1 MRQEI
6 KKTEHQKYNRGIAS
20 LPIVFAFIVLILA
33 VAVGM
38 TAVSLSESFT
48 TAGEKESGKA
58 LLYAEAG
65 ARDAL
70 VRMARNKNYT
80 CSSADCYTIE
90 FVTSGCTNNDG
101 CAKISVSAGVGS
113 AGDPKIITAK
123 GYSKSSVRTVS
134 VSVQYDAA
142 LEGQFNTITW
152 SEVSE

>member
-1 MRQEI
+1 MF
-6 KKTEHQKYNRGIAS
+6 KRGIAS
-20 LPIVFAFIVLILA
+20 LPIVFAFIILILA

-38 TAVSLSESFT
+38 TAVSLSESFI

-70 VRMARNKNYT
+70 IRMARNKNYST
-80 CSSADCYTIE
+80 SPDYTIE
-90 FVTSGCTNNDG
+90 FATGGCSSPYDG
-101 CAKISVSAGVGS
+101 CATVTVGS
-113 AGDPKIITAK
+113 SGDPKIITSQ
-123 GYSKSSVRTVS
+123 GRSKSSVRSVS
-134 VSVQYDAA
+134 VSVQYDTN

>member
-1 MRQEI
+1 M
-6 KKTEHQKYNRGIAS
+6 KKKDWKFKKGIAS

-38 TAVSLSESFT
+38 TAVSFSESFT

-58 LLYAEAG
+58 LLYSEAG

-70 VRMARNKNYT
+70 IRMARNKNYT
-80 CSSADCYTIE
+80 CSSADCYQID
-90 FVTSGCTNNDG
+90 FVTNGCTNSDG
-101 CAKISVSAGVGS
+101 CAKISVSAGDGS
-113 AGDPKIITAK
+113 SGNPKIITSK
-123 GYSKSSVRTVS
+123 GLSKSSVRTVS
-134 VSVQYDAA
+134 VSVQYDTN